1 MREVTLQVVSLQGNY
16 LNVPTKL
23 NYFIP
28 SVPHASDC
36 TVHIGLAYFLNLAQ
50 NGLLILCSKFQL
62 PIFQQET
69 QTHTSHFCH
78 SFEATDATVLKT
90 AAYVSQNMLQ
100 NDLDT
105 LRCTTKQKAV

>member
-1 MREVTLQVVSLQGNY
+1 VTKLFAAFCNY

-23 NYFIP
+23 NYFIA
-28 SVPHASDC
+28 SVPHASEC
-36 TVHIGLAYFLNLAQ
+36 TVHIGLAHFPKLTQ
-50 NGLLILCSKFQL
+50 NGLLILCSKLQL

-78 SFEATDATVLKT
+78 SFEATDVAVLKT

-105 LRCTTKQKAV
+105 IRYTTTQKAV